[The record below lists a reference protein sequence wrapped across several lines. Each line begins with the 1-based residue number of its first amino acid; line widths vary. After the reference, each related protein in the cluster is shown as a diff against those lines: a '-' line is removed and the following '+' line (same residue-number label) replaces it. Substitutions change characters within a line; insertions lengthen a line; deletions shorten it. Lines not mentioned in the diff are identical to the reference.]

1 MRLQKQSGFRQLAMG
16 LSVLIA
22 SVAPAFA
29 QSQAHPA
36 VAKPMDVVPNQILI
50 MAHKGADKDEC
61 NDAVHQVNGTIVKT
75 MTNGRITAYLVEVPE
90 GKQKEAMTKLGK
102 DKAHFDA
109 VQLNHR
115 VYANFNANDPLFPQQ
130 YGIGQMN
137 VPAAW
142 NFKADG
148 KGVTIGVI
156 DTGVNGAQTDLAGRV
171 DHGINIITDGPGDVD
186 LGSNG
191 FFHGTFVSTVAA
203 ASTNN
208 FSLGA
213 GPAYRSLIIPV
224 DAFNGQ
230 SSTSDA
236 NILNS
241 IFYLESR
248 GCRLINLSVNA
259 NVPFTFANQAVH
271 PVLFQSFI
279 DFYNGGG
286 LLFNSAGNDGQFDNS
301 PRTPY
306 LIVISACNANQGLAN
321 FSTRGKPLWFTAAGK
336 NVVSSDVNS
345 QPLTADGTSFSCPY
359 SCSVAAQIWSRNPFL
374 TNAQVLTRMANTATQ
389 PPNYTSNKFGFGIPN
404 AGAAV
409 AGN

>member
-1 MRLQKQSGFRQLAMG
+1 MRLKKQSGFKKLAMS

-22 SVAPAFA
+22 SAAPAFA
-29 QSQAHPA
+29 QSPGHPA
-36 VAKPMDVVPNQILI
+36 VAKTMDAVPNQILI

-61 NDAVHQVNGTIVKT
+61 NDAVRQVNGTIVKT
-75 MTNGRITAYLVEVPE
+75 ITNGRITAYLVEVPA
-90 GKQKEAMTKLGK
+90 GKEQESMTKLGK
-102 DKAHFDA
+102 DKTHFDA

-156 DTGVNGAQTDLAGRV
+156 DTGVNGAQADLAGRV
-171 DHGINIITDGPGDVD
+171 DRGINIITDGPGNVD
-186 LGSNG
+186 LGSGG

-208 FSLGA
+208 FLLGA
-213 GPAYRSLIIPV
+213 GPAYRAYIIPV

-230 SSTSDA
+230 GSTNDA

-259 NVPFTFANQAVH
+259 GVPNTFANSAAH
-271 PVLFQSFI
+271 PVLFQGFI

-286 LLFNSAGNDGQFDNS
+286 LIFNSAGNDGQKDTS
-301 PRTPY
+301 ARTPY
-306 LIVISACNANQGLAN
+306 LIVISAINANQKLTN
-321 FSTRGKPLWFTAAGK
+321 FSTFGKPLWFTAAGK

-359 SCSVAAQIWSRNPFL
+359 ACSVAAQIWSRNPFL
-374 TNAQVLTRMANTATQ
+374 TNAQVLTRMVNTATQ
-389 PPNYTSNKFGFGIPN
+389 PPNYNANKFGYGIPN

-409 AGN
+409 VGN

>member
-1 MRLQKQSGFRQLAMG
+1 MRLKNQSGFRQLAMG
-16 LSVLIA
+16 LSILIA

-29 QSQAHPA
+29 QSKAHPA
-36 VAKPMDVVPNQILI
+36 VQPVDVVPNQILV

-61 NDAVHQVNGTIVKT
+61 TDAVREANGTVVKT
-75 MTNGRITAYLVEVPE
+75 ITNGRITAYLVEVPA
-90 GKQKEAMTKLGK
+90 GKQQEAMTKLAK
-102 DKAHFDA
+102 NKEHFDA

-115 VYANFNANDPLFPQQ
+115 LRANFNANDPLFPQQ

-137 VPAAW
+137 VPNAW

-156 DTGVNGAQTDLAGRV
+156 DSGVNGSQTDLAGRV
-171 DHGINIITDGPGDVD
+171 DRGINIITGGPGNID

-191 FFHGTFVSTVAA
+191 FFHGTFVSTCAA

-213 GPAYRSLIIPV
+213 GPAYRAYIIPV
-224 DAFNGQ
+224 DAFNGTP
-230 SSTSDA
+230 STSDA
-236 NILNS
+236 NLLDS
-241 IFYLESR
+241 IFYLEGR
-248 GCRLINLSVNA
+248 GVRLINMSLNA
-259 NVPFTFANQAVH
+259 EVPNTLANQAAH
-271 PVLFQSFI
+271 PVLFQAFI

-286 LLFNSAGNDGQFDNS
+286 LIFNSAGNDGQKDLS

-306 LIVISACNANQGLAN
+306 LIVISAINANQKLTN
-321 FSTRGKPLWFTAAGK
+321 FSTYGKPLWFTAAGK

-345 QPLTADGTSFSCPY
+345 QPLTADGTSFSCPLA
-359 SCSVAAQIWSRNPFL
+359 CSVAAQIWSRNPFL

-389 PPNYTSNKFGFGIPN
+389 PPNYNANKFGYGIPN
-404 AGAAV
+404 AAA
-409 AGN
+409 ALLGN